1 MHSAVLLYLDYV
13 GRFGSIRKAAEAL
26 NVASSGVNRAVL
38 QLETELGL
46 KLFDRHQGGV
56 TPTPAGERL
65 LQHARTTLS
74 EYQRVQ
80 AEVASLAGQVAGEV
94 RIISLPSL
102 VNSFLPKVMA
112 EVAAAHPMINFRIAS
127 ANPTEILAQMQAARF
142 DIGLMLVDKPHR
154 DIEIVAKVAAPVG
167 AIMRSDHPLARRKLL
182 TIGDCTGFPLV
193 LLDDMWILGP
203 TLAFERGLGGV
214 ALNPKV
220 LTNSFELN
228 SALIRSGYGIGF
240 FTAINFQVEIDA
252 GELVHIPLADG
263 PFSRSAVG
271 IVVPPLTRASPPVRV
286 VLDLL
291 QAWLPRLAAL
301 PNSQDIRG

>member
-1 MHSAVLLYLDYV
+1 
-13 GRFGSIRKAAEAL
+13 
-26 NVASSGVNRAVL
+26 
-38 QLETELGL
+38 
-46 KLFDRHQGGV
+46 
-56 TPTPAGERL
+56 
-65 LQHARTTLS
+65 
-74 EYQRVQ
+74 
-80 AEVASLAGQVAGEV
+80 
-94 RIISLPSL
+94 
-102 VNSFLPKVMA
+102 
-112 EVAAAHPMINFRIAS
+112 VAAARPMINFRIAS

-154 DIEIVAKVAAPVG
+154 DIEIVAKVPAPVG
-167 AIMRSDHPLARRKLL
+167 AIMRSNHPLARRELL

-193 LLDDMWILGP
+193 LLDDMWILAP
-203 TLAFERGLGGV
+203 TLAFERGPGGV

-220 LTNSFELN
+220 LTHSFELN

-263 PFSRSAVG
+263 PFSRSSVG
-271 IVVPPLTRASPPVRV
+271 IVVPPLTRASPPVSV

-301 PNSQDIRG
+301 PDSRDNAG